1 MRDFSSYSDL
11 EIWSSFRAGDE
22 DAFAYIYQHQASS
35 LLKYGYQIGKD
46 KALVEDCVHDLFI
59 HLSLHRATINDT
71 TSIKYYLFKSLRR
84 KIIEALDRQ
93 QTGERH
99 LKTYFY
105 WTEKKSKSF
114 EENLIAEQTTETQVQ
129 NLARHLKDLPPR
141 QQEAL
146 YLVYYSNLSYEEIA
160 SIMSLQVRT
169 VYNHVHTGLE
179 TLRSK
184 MKEPGF
190 ERIIPLLILAL
201 ALQYSAH

>member
-22 DAFAYIYQHQASS
+22 DAFAYIYQQQAPA
-35 LLKYGYQIGKD
+35 LFRYGYQIGKSQ
-46 KALVEDCVHDLFI
+46 ALVEDCVHDLFI
-59 HLSLHRATINDT
+59 HLSLHRSTLGDT

-84 KIIEALDRQ
+84 KIVEALDRQ

-99 LKTYFY
+99 LQTYFY
-105 WTEKKSKSF
+105 WAETKSSSF
-114 EENLIAEQTTETQVQ
+114 EENLIAEQTNEIQVQ
-129 NLARHLKDLPPR
+129 ILGRHLKDLPPR

-146 YLVYYSNLSYEEIA
+146 YLLYYSNLSYEEIA

-169 VYNHVHTGLE
+169 VYNHVHTALE
-179 TLRSK
+179 TLRVK

-190 ERIIPLLILAL
+190 ERIIPLLITAL
-201 ALQYSAH
+201 ALQFPIH